1 MPKTGTKDATE
12 PLLHYPDVARTSLP
26 PGATAAATSSS
37 ASPSNSAQKSTP
49 SVNGA
54 ASLNGNVS
62 AGTAGAG
69 NGSRGAATEQQKAKG
84 PAGIK
89 GSGNGKEA
97 ALWEK
102 PSQLQEWEDD
112 TGAAKPGLAGD
123 MSN

>member
-1 MPKTGTKDATE
+1 M
-12 PLLHYPDVARTSLP
+12 
-26 PGATAAATSSS
+26 
-37 ASPSNSAQKSTP
+37 
-49 SVNGA
+49 NGA

-102 PSQLQEWEDD
+102 SSQLQEWEDD